1 MSQKLISQIKKQLKD
16 LESMIQNTSTP
27 DLLLLKELSTN
38 LDYFKDQFN
47 PPKIISKNPEQMI
60 YIWSDGACS
69 GNPGPGGWGTIVQ
82 VGDHVEELAGFSA
95 KTTNNI
101 MEMMGAIN
109 GLKITPVGANV
120 ILTSDSQYVVKGMNQ
135 WIKGWKKRNWK
146 KADGKQVLNQEYW
159 ITLDRL
165 AAERNITWEWVKG
178 HADHPQN
185 ERCDELARKAITDKT
200 QF

>member
-27 DLLLLKELSTN
+27 DLPLLKELSTN

-47 PPKIISKNPEQMI
+47 PPKMISKKPEQVI

-82 VGDHVEELAGFSA
+82 VGDHIEELSGYST

-146 KADGKQVLNQEYW
+146 KADGKPVLNQEYW
-159 ITLDRL
+159 MTLDRL
-165 AAERNITWEWVKG
+165 AGERSITWEWVKG

-185 ERCDELARKAITDKT
+185 ERCDELARQAITDKI
-200 QF
+200 

>member
-1 MSQKLISQIKKQLKD
+1 MSEKLISQLIEKMKD
-16 LESMIQNTSTP
+16 LESMIQSTSTP
-27 DLLLLKELSTN
+27 DLTLLKELSIN
-38 LDYFKDQFN
+38 LDYFKDQFS
-47 PPKIISKNPEQMI
+47 PKKMVSKKPEQVI

-82 VGDHVEELAGFSA
+82 VGDHIEELSGYSP

-101 MEMMGAIN
+101 MEMMGAIM
-109 GLKITPVGANV
+109 GLKITPSSANV
-120 ILTSDSQYVVKGMNQ
+120 IVTSDSQYVVKGMNQ

-146 KADGKQVLNQEYW
+146 KADGKPVLNQEYW

-165 AAERNITWEWVKG
+165 AEERNVSWEWVKG

-185 ERCDELARKAITDKT
+185 ERCDELARQAITDEI
-200 QF
+200 